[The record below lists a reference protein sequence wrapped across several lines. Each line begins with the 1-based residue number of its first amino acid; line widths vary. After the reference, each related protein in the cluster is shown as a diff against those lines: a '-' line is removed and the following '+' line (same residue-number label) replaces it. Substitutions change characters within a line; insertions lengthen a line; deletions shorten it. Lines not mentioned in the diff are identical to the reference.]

1 MLKHVERACIKL
13 RKLKDNLPEHDIII
27 QMDFAENFTC
37 RCLDEV
43 QTVYWNQTSVTL
55 NHVVIYYNDGNKL
68 QHKSVV
74 VVSDTSQFSAC
85 TVCAF

>member
-13 RKLKDNLPEHDIII
+13 RKLKDILPEHDITI

-37 RCLDEV
+37 RCLYEV

-55 NHVVIYYNDGNKL
+55 NHESSSIFFLWTVN
-68 QHKSVV
+68 
-74 VVSDTSQFSAC
+74 VSFIMM
-85 TVCAF
+85 